1 MPFCME
7 MHFHT
12 AEVSPCG
19 NVPAAEAVRAYRERG
34 YSGVVVTDHYAKYN
48 FDRFPGSWTD
58 KLAAWLTGYRAAK
71 HEGEAIGLAV
81 LLGMELRL
89 GGDNAPVNEYLV
101 YGVTEGQLAAS
112 PALWELDEPGLAAL
126 ARENGW
132 LVAQA
137 HPFRPGM
144 RRPLPFPFDGVEVY
158 NGNKRHNSHNEE
170 ARAFCREQGRI
181 PLSGSDFH
189 EWEDLAR
196 GGLRLEEPIAGSAAL
211 IRTLRAGTY
220 GLIETP

>member
-34 YSGVVVTDHYAKYN
+34 YRGVVVTDHYAKYN

-112 PALWELDEPGLAAL
+112 PALWELDEPGLAAPRAGERL
-126 ARENGW
+126 AGCAGAPLPPRYAPPPA
-132 LVAQA
+132 L
-137 HPFRPGM
+137 PFR
-144 RRPLPFPFDGVEVY
+144 RRRGVQRQQAAQLP
-158 NGNKRHNSHNEE
+158 
-170 ARAFCREQGRI
+170 Q
-181 PLSGSDFH
+181 
-189 EWEDLAR
+189 
-196 GGLRLEEPIAGSAAL
+196 
-211 IRTLRAGTY
+211 
-220 GLIETP
+220 